1 MFFQGFFR
9 NSLNYTKK
17 KKKKNLLFPEMR
29 VTRKIYTQAAANL
42 FFYRYS
48 GDILFS
54 FLIFFAFFILVFCLF
69 ICLFFLKIKMY
80 IPIHIWQYGRVSDK
94 KIFTRPISG
103 NNTTFI
109 VASRSSLFLEKVNF
123 LKLTIKTGLNHV
135 KLFHSRES
143 RHHHN
148 YFIDL
153 VLMYL

>member
-17 KKKKNLLFPEMR
+17 KKKSFVSGNAGDEKNLHPGS
-29 VTRKIYTQAAANL
+29 RKFIFLSIFRRYSLL
-42 FFYRYS
+42 FFNFFCFFYS
-48 GDILFS
+48 CFLF
-54 FLIFFAFFILVFCLF
+54 V
-69 ICLFFLKIKMY
+69 CLFFLKIKMY
-80 IPIHIWQYGRVSDK
+80 IPIHIRQYGRVSDK

>member
-1 MFFQGFFR
+1 MFFSGLFR
-9 NSLNYTKK
+9 SSLSYTKK
-17 KKKKNLLFPEMR
+17 KKVLFPEMR

-42 FFYRYS
+42 FFYRFS

-54 FLIFFAFFILVFCLF
+54 FLISFAFLFLFFCLF
-69 ICLFFLKIKMY
+69 LCLFFLKIKVY
-80 IPIHIWQYGRVSDK
+80 IPIHIRQCGRVSDK
-94 KIFTRPISG
+94 KIFTRPISR
-103 NNTTFI
+103 NKTTFLPI
-109 VASRSSLFLEKVNF
+109 VASPSSLFLEKVNF

-143 RHHHN
+143 RHHQN